1 MSNKELYNILLDRTI
16 SYLIEEKEIM
26 VNSLEDMVINDLSFK
41 DLTPK
46 EVEQINRTRRSIAQ
60 YYDLICDLEKL
71 RKEV

>member
-60 YYDLICDLEKL
+60 CYDLICDLEKL